1 MAYKIIEARIG
12 LPQISTTVSAASL
25 NALLATGAPPVGT
38 VVRAEDPTY
47 GQGEFIFLQGV
58 GSTVVGSLVTYNTLT
73 GVTVLAP
80 NTANLAQ
87 PVAVAM
93 AAANATTQYGWY
105 QIGGTA
111 IIKKTATKVSP
122 AVALWL
128 TSTAGRVSS
137 TSASGKQ
144 ILGARTVNAATV
156 ASATSTITAVID
168 RPHLQGQ
175 TI

>member
-1 MAYKIIEARIG
+1 MAYKIIEPRAG
-12 LPQISTTVSAASL
+12 LPVITSITSVASAGLINTTGV
-25 NALLATGAPPVGT
+25 PVGT

-47 GQGEFIFLQGV
+47 GQGEFIYLAGATGTEV
-58 GSTVVGSLVTYNTLT
+58 GNLVTYNSLT
-73 GVTVLAP
+73 GATTKTP

-93 AAANATTQYGWY
+93 SANTTATGLGWY

-111 IIKKTATKVSP
+111 VVKKTAAAVAP
-122 AVALWL
+122 AVAIWL

-137 TSASGKQ
+137 TAASGKQ
-144 ILGARTVNAATV
+144 VLGARTVNAATV
-156 ASATSTITAVID
+156 AAGTSTVSVVLD